1 MVLLFSLRNT
11 AVTVSH
17 LVAQCM
23 IPSPVNNKFVG
34 MIESITES
42 VHDLLAEGPGSDS
55 GSNSSRGSHHPSREC
70 FMMGTPKGH
79 VESVPVEEATPAGNL
94 SDEPKGRQQPHLAWG
109 WSS

>member
-1 MVLLFSLRNT
+1 M
-11 AVTVSH
+11 
-17 LVAQCM
+17 
-23 IPSPVNNKFVG
+23 NNEFVG
-34 MIESITES
+34 MIKSIMESL
-42 VHDLLAEGPGSDS
+42 HGLLVEGPGLNSGSDS
-55 GSNSSRGSHHPSREC
+55 SMGSHHPSREC